1 MSNKRS
7 SVFIPVTVIIIGFAL
22 IALIVFSKPP
32 QSEKKDV
39 DTRPIV
45 KVSPAKPEQHQVRI
59 KGYGELRPLERTVV
73 SAQVSGEVIKWNPN
87 FVEGGL
93 VKRGEVLFE
102 VEPDNYE
109 VALLQAQSQLQS
121 AKAALVEEQG
131 RAEVAKREAKTM
143 PNERVSDLY
152 LRKPQVMSAEAAVK
166 LAEAS
171 VKLAERDL
179 ANCRVVAP
187 YDALVVR
194 RELGTG
200 QFVSTGMN
208 VGELYNVERAEVV
221 FPIAGFDRSFLPVNL
236 KGKDALISTQDK
248 YSVNRSAQIVRDTGI
263 IDQQTRMGH
272 VVVELEDPYG
282 LQRDLPRILFGSYV
296 EVSFDGLMLNDVV
309 KLSQDLV
316 TNNRVWVLN
325 DDKTIKQK
333 VVDVVKEEGKDFL
346 IGDGLEQGDNIVM
359 TIPEFPQE
367 GMEVRLEGDKKKEKT
382 EKNKTSETVNAVLTE
397 STEG

>member
-7 SVFIPVTVIIIGFAL
+7 SIFIPVTVIILGVVL
-22 IALIVFSKPP
+22 IAGIVFSKPP
-32 QSEKKDV
+32 ESEKKDV
-39 DTRPIV
+39 DTRPVV
-45 KVSPAKPEQHQVRI
+45 KVSPAAPESHQVRI

-102 VEPDNYE
+102 VEADNYE

-121 AKAALVEEQG
+121 AKAALIEEQG

-171 VKLAERDL
+171 VKLAKRDL
-179 ANCRVVAP
+179 DNCRVVAP

-236 KGKDALISTQDK
+236 KGKEALVSTQDK
-248 YSVNRSAQIVRDTGI
+248 YSVDRSARIVRDTGV
-263 IDQQTRMGH
+263 IDEQTRMGH

-296 EVSFDGLMLNDVV
+296 EVSFDGLLLENVV

-316 TNNRVWVLN
+316 SNNRVWVLN

-333 VVDVVKEEGKDFL
+333 AVDVVKEEGKEFL
-346 IGDGLEQGDNIVM
+346 IGNGLGQGDKIVM

-367 GMEVRLEGDKKKEKT
+367 GMEVRLEGDKKKEV
-382 EKNKTSETVNAVLTE
+382 SESKDSSEAVSTAQNQ